1 MAVGDGA
8 DGAVAPTPHER
19 RRLEA
24 LGRLLEH
31 AAIEDEPELLVG
43 GERIAVPAAVLRAVV
58 GLLRALHQGETATIV
73 PGHAYLTTQQA
84 ADLLGVSRQYLV
96 GLLDRGALPH
106 VKTGTHRRV
115 LATDLLRYQRQ
126 RDARRRGALDRLA
139 ALSEDL
145 GLYESTAAPVA
156 WQRLDAPAAGAAGA
170 PGPPGGGPAPGR
182 PSRRDAAPRDAGG
195 H

>member
-8 DGAVAPTPHER
+8 DGAVAVVAPTPHER

-58 GLLRALHQGETATIV
+58 GVLRALHQGETATIV

-84 ADLLGVSRQYLV
+84 AALLGVSRQYLV
-96 GLLDRGALPH
+96 RLLDRGELPH
-106 VKTGTHRRV
+106 VKTGT
-115 LATDLLRYQRQ
+115 
-126 RDARRRGALDRLA
+126 
-139 ALSEDL
+139 
-145 GLYESTAAPVA
+145 
-156 WQRLDAPAAGAAGA
+156 
-170 PGPPGGGPAPGR
+170 
-182 PSRRDAAPRDAGG
+182 
-195 H
+195 